1 MSPAGKRSEKPGK
14 KAAPSGVLAGEFGM
28 VLDVGHRD
36 VNHIDV
42 IRACQR
48 GDDEAFRVLFES
60 HKDRVYSIALRYSG
74 DSAAAMD
81 IAQET
86 FLKLL
91 SNIGQFRGEAS
102 FDSWLYRLVVN
113 SCLDY
118 HRRRRRFAPLV
129 EEMLDVFRAPR
140 ESALHEMLR
149 EEQEERVQQ
158 LVAQLPE
165 EQRIVVV
172 LRYTEG
178 LSYEDIADALGC
190 RRGTV
195 ASRLNRA
202 HKALERR
209 LSHLRKKDG
218 APRQGAVGQGKARQ

>member
-1 MSPAGKRSEKPGK
+1 MPGAEKQGKKPG
-14 KAAPSGVLAGEFGM
+14 SSRVLPNEIGM

-36 VNHIDV
+36 VNHDGNQCDV
-42 IRACQR
+42 IEACQR
-48 GDDEAFRVLFES
+48 GDHDAFRVLFET
-60 HKDRVYSIALRYSG
+60 HKDRVYSIALRYAG

-102 FDSWLYRLVVN
+102 FESWLYRLVVN
-113 SCLDY
+113 ACLDY
-118 HRRRRRFAPLV
+118 HRRRRRFLPLL
-129 EEMLDVFRAPR
+129 EEAFDMFRAPR
-140 ESALHEMLR
+140 ESALHDLLR
-149 EEQEERVQQ
+149 EEQGERVQQ
-158 LVAQLPE
+158 VVAQLPE

-178 LSYEDIADALGC
+178 LSYEDIADLLGC

-202 HKALERR
+202 HKALARR
-209 LSHLRKKDG
+209 LSNLRKVS
-218 APRQGAVGQGKARQ
+218 QQ

>member
-1 MSPAGKRSEKPGK
+1 
-14 KAAPSGVLAGEFGM
+14 M
-28 VLDVGHRD
+28 VLGVNHRD
-36 VNHIDV
+36 VIE
-42 IRACQR
+42 ACQR
-48 GDDEAFRVLFES
+48 GDEDAFRVLFETY
-60 HKDRVYSIALRYSG
+60 KDRVYSIALRYAG
-74 DSAAAMD
+74 DSTAAMD
-81 IAQET
+81 IAQDT

-91 SNIGQFRGEAS
+91 SSIQQFRGDAS
-102 FDSWLYRLVVN
+102 FESWLYRLVVN

-118 HRRRRRFAPLV
+118 HRRRRRFLPL
-129 EEMLDVFRAPR
+129 LDDAMGDALDMFRAPR
-140 ESALHEMLR
+140 ESALHDLLR

-158 LVAQLPE
+158 VVASLPK

-178 LSYEDIADALGC
+178 LSYEEIADLLGC

-209 LSHLRKKDG
+209 LGHLRKV
-218 APRQGAVGQGKARQ
+218 RQQ

>member
-1 MSPAGKRSEKPGK
+1 
-14 KAAPSGVLAGEFGM
+14 M

-36 VNHIDV
+36 VNHLDV
-42 IRACQR
+42 IQACQR
-48 GDDEAFRVLFES
+48 GDEEAFRVLFET
-60 HKDRVYSIALRYSG
+60 HKDRVYSIALRYAG

-81 IAQET
+81 IAQDT

-91 SNIGQFRGEAS
+91 SSIGQFRREAS
-102 FDSWLYRLVVN
+102 FESWLYRLVAN
-113 SCLDY
+113 SRLDY
-118 HRRRRRFAPLV
+118 HRRRRRFLPPLD
-129 EEMLDVFRAPR
+129 EALDTFRAPS
-140 ESALHEMLR
+140 ENALRDLLR

-158 LVAQLPE
+158 VVARLPE

-178 LSYEDIADALGC
+178 LSYEEIADLLGC

-209 LSHLRKKDG
+209 LSSLRKV
-218 APRQGAVGQGKARQ
+218 RQ

>member
-1 MSPAGKRSEKPGK
+1 
-14 KAAPSGVLAGEFGM
+14 M
-28 VLDVGHRD
+28 VLG
-36 VNHIDV
+36 VNHREV
-42 IRACQR
+42 IEACQR
-48 GDDEAFRVLFES
+48 GEDDAFRVLFET
-60 HKDRVYSIALRYSG
+60 HKDRVYSIALRYAG

-91 SNIGQFRGEAS
+91 SNIGQFRGDAS
-102 FDSWLYRLVVN
+102 FESWLYRLVVN

-118 HRRRRRFAPLV
+118 HRRRRRFLPL
-129 EEMLDVFRAPR
+129 LDDALDDALERFRAPR
-140 ESALHEMLR
+140 ESALHDLLR
-149 EEQEERVQQ
+149 EEQQERVQQ
-158 LVAQLPE
+158 VVAQLPE

-178 LSYEDIADALGC
+178 LSYEDIADLLGC

-209 LSHLRKKDG
+209 LSHLRAERLG
-218 APRQGAVGQGKARQ
+218 TVRQGKVQR

>member
-1 MSPAGKRSEKPGK
+1 MTPAEKPGK
-14 KAAPSGVLAGEFGM
+14 KARSSRVLADEFGM
-28 VLDVGHRD
+28 VLDAGQRD
-36 VNHIDV
+36 VNHLDV
-42 IRACQR
+42 IQACQR

-60 HKDRVYSIALRYSG
+60 HKDRVYSIALRYAG
-74 DSAAAMD
+74 DSATAMD

-91 SNIGQFRGEAS
+91 SSIRQFRGDSS
-102 FDSWLYRLVVN
+102 FESWLYRMVVN
-113 SCLDY
+113 SCLDH
-118 HRRRRRFAPLV
+118 HRRKRFLPLV
-129 EEMLDVFRAPR
+129 DEMLDLFRT
-140 ESALHEMLR
+140 SSDGALQEMLR
-149 EEQEERVQQ
+149 DEQEERVQQ
-158 LVAQLPE
+158 VVAQLPE

-178 LSYEDIADALGC
+178 LSYEDIAEVLGC

-209 LSHLRKKDG
+209 LSHLRVAK
-218 APRQGAVGQGKARQ
+218 QVAVKQGKARQQ

>member
-1 MSPAGKRSEKPGK
+1 
-14 KAAPSGVLAGEFGM
+14 M
-28 VLDVGHRD
+28 VLDVNHRE
-36 VNHIDV
+36 V
-42 IRACQR
+42 IEACQR
-48 GDDEAFRVLFES
+48 GDDEAFRVLFET
-60 HKDRVYSIALRYSG
+60 HKDRVYSIALRYAG
-74 DSAAAMD
+74 DSATAMD
-81 IAQET
+81 IAQDT

-91 SNIGQFRGEAS
+91 STIRQFRGDAS
-102 FDSWLYRLVVN
+102 FESWLYRLVVN

-118 HRRRRRFAPLV
+118 HRKRRRFLPLLD
-129 EEMLDVFRAPR
+129 EALDVFRTPR
-140 ESALHEMLR
+140 ESALHDMLR

-178 LSYEDIADALGC
+178 LSYEEIADALGC

-209 LSHLRKKDG
+209 LSHLR
-218 APRQGAVGQGKARQ
+218 RVNQGKVQQGKVRPQ